1 MAQSVERILGKDEVT
16 GSIPV
21 SSCSSTK
28 PPYHYGGLFFVRHF
42 ISFIKF
48 NYTSVIRDEL
58 LEYKDTEI
66 LLRLIKLSL

>member
-21 SSCSSTK
+21 SSSTK